1 MNKKT
6 VFYIRLLFIY
16 LIFSAT
22 ILSTEFNLSISLTK
36 IELNLNN
43 NSVTDIYLINN
54 SDKTVKLLP
63 YFETPEEFQ
72 NNSLESMLECFPKF
86 IILKSKEEKLIKL
99 VYNKKDNIKKNENY
113 KSYIIFKELPNDSKS
128 LLNEEMIIVNEI
140 GIGIIGKY

>member
-1 MNKKT
+1 MFHIK
-6 VFYIRLLFIY
+6 LLLIY
-16 LIFSAT
+16 LIFST
-22 ILSTEFNLSISLTK
+22 IALSKEFNLSINPTK
-36 IELNLNN
+36 IELDLKKS
-43 NSVTDIYLINN
+43 SVTDIYLMNKGDETI
-54 SDKTVKLLP
+54 KLLP

-72 NNSLESMLECFPKF
+72 NNSLEPTLECFPKF

-99 VYNKKDNIKKNENY
+99 VYNKKDTIKKNENY

>member
-1 MNKKT
+1 MFHIK
-6 VFYIRLLFIY
+6 LLLIY
-16 LIFSAT
+16 LIFST
-22 ILSTEFNLSISLTK
+22 IALSKEFNLSINPTK
-36 IELNLNN
+36 IELDLKKS
-43 NSVTDIYLINN
+43 SVTDIYLMNKGDETI
-54 SDKTVKLLP
+54 KLLP

-72 NNSLESMLECFPKF
+72 NNSLESTLECFPKF

-99 VYNKKDNIKKNENY
+99 VYKKKDTIKKNENY

>member
-1 MNKKT
+1 MFHIK
-6 VFYIRLLFIY
+6 LLLIY
-16 LIFSAT
+16 LIFST
-22 ILSTEFNLSISLTK
+22 IALSKGFNLSINPTK
-36 IELNLNN
+36 IELDLKK
-43 NSVTDIYLINN
+43 NSVTDIYLMNKGDETI
-54 SDKTVKLLP
+54 KLLP

-72 NNSLESMLECFPKF
+72 NNSLESTLECFPKF

-99 VYNKKDNIKKNENY
+99 VYNKKDIIKKNENY

>member
-1 MNKKT
+1 MGKKM

-16 LIFSAT
+16 LIFST
-22 ILSTEFNLSISLTK
+22 ITLSNEFNLSISPTK
-36 IELNLNN
+36 IELDLNN
-43 NSVTDIYLINN
+43 NSVTDIYLVNN

-99 VYNKKDNIKKNENY
+99 VYNKKEILKKDENY

-128 LLNEEMIIVNEI
+128 LLGEEMIILNEI
-140 GIGIIGKY
+140 GIGITGKY

>member
-1 MNKKT
+1 MFHIK
-6 VFYIRLLFIY
+6 LLLIY
-16 LIFSAT
+16 LIFST
-22 ILSTEFNLSISLTK
+22 IALSKEFNLSINPTK
-36 IELNLNN
+36 IELDLKK
-43 NSVTDIYLINN
+43 NSVTDIYLMNKGDETI
-54 SDKTVKLLP
+54 KLLP

-72 NNSLESMLECFPKF
+72 NNSLESTLECFPKF

-99 VYNKKDNIKKNENY
+99 VYNKKDIIKKNENY

>member
-22 ILSTEFNLSISLTK
+22 ILSTEFNLSISPTK

-99 VYNKKDNIKKNENY
+99 VYNKKEILKKGENY

-128 LLNEEMIIVNEI
+128 LLGEEMIILNEI
-140 GIGIIGKY
+140 GIGITGKY

>member
-1 MNKKT
+1 MFHIK
-6 VFYIRLLFIY
+6 LLLIY
-16 LIFSAT
+16 LIFST
-22 ILSTEFNLSISLTK
+22 IALSKEFNLSINPTK
-36 IELNLNN
+36 IELDLKKS
-43 NSVTDIYLINN
+43 SVTDIYLMNKGDETI
-54 SDKTVKLLP
+54 KLLP

-72 NNSLESMLECFPKF
+72 NNSLESTLECFPKF

>member
-1 MNKKT
+1 MFHIK
-6 VFYIRLLFIY
+6 LLLIY
-16 LIFSAT
+16 LIFST
-22 ILSTEFNLSISLTK
+22 IALSKEFNLSINPTK
-36 IELNLNN
+36 IELDLKKS
-43 NSVTDIYLINN
+43 SVTDIYLMNKGDETI
-54 SDKTVKLLP
+54 KLLP

-72 NNSLESMLECFPKF
+72 NNSLESTLECFPKF

-99 VYNKKDNIKKNENY
+99 VYNKKDIIKKNENY

>member
-1 MNKKT
+1 MGKKM

-16 LIFSAT
+16 LIFST
-22 ILSTEFNLSISLTK
+22 IMQSNEFNLSISPTK
-36 IELNLNN
+36 IELDLKKS
-43 NSVTDIYLINN
+43 SVTDIYLMNKGDETI
-54 SDKTVKLLP
+54 KLLP

-72 NNSLESMLECFPKF
+72 NNSLESTLECFPKF

>member
-1 MNKKT
+1 M
-6 VFYIRLLFIY
+6 FYIKLLFIY
-16 LIFSAT
+16 LIFST
-22 ILSTEFNLSISLTK
+22 IILSNEFNLSISLTK
-36 IELNLNN
+36 IELDLNS

-54 SDKTVKLLP
+54 GNKTVKLLP

-72 NNSLESMLECFPKF
+72 NNSLESMLQCFPKF
-86 IILKSKEEKLIKL
+86 IILKSKEEQLIKL
-99 VYNKKDNIKKNENY
+99 VYNKKDTIKKNENY

>member
-1 MNKKT
+1 MFHIK
-6 VFYIRLLFIY
+6 LLLIY
-16 LIFSAT
+16 LIFST
-22 ILSTEFNLSISLTK
+22 IALSKEFNLSINPTK
-36 IELNLNN
+36 IELDLKKS
-43 NSVTDIYLINN
+43 SVTDIYLMNKGDETI
-54 SDKTVKLLP
+54 KLLP

-72 NNSLESMLECFPKF
+72 NNSLESTLECFPKF

-99 VYNKKDNIKKNENY
+99 VYNKKDTIKKNENY

>member
-1 MNKKT
+1 MGKKM

-16 LIFSAT
+16 LIFST
-22 ILSTEFNLSISLTK
+22 IMQSNEFNLSISPTK
-36 IELNLNN
+36 IELDLNN
-43 NSVTDIYLINN
+43 NSVTDIYLVNN

-99 VYNKKDNIKKNENY
+99 VYNKKDILKKGENY

-128 LLNEEMIIVNEI
+128 LLKEETIILNEI

>member
-22 ILSTEFNLSISLTK
+22 ILSTEFNLSISPTK

-43 NSVTDIYLINN
+43 NSVTDVYLIND

-99 VYNKKDNIKKNENY
+99 VYNKKEILKKGENY

-128 LLNEEMIIVNEI
+128 LLGEEMIILNEI
-140 GIGIIGKY
+140 GIGITGKY

>member
-1 MNKKT
+1 MFHIK
-6 VFYIRLLFIY
+6 LLLIY
-16 LIFSAT
+16 LIFST
-22 ILSTEFNLSISLTK
+22 IALSKEFNLSINPTK
-36 IELNLNN
+36 IELDLKKS
-43 NSVTDIYLINN
+43 SVTDIYLMNKGDETI
-54 SDKTVKLLP
+54 KLLP

-72 NNSLESMLECFPKF
+72 NNSLESTLECFTKF

-99 VYNKKDNIKKNENY
+99 VYNKKDIIKKNENY

>member
-1 MNKKT
+1 MGKKM
-6 VFYIRLLFIY
+6 VFYIRVLFIY
-16 LIFSAT
+16 LIFST
-22 ILSTEFNLSISLTK
+22 IMQSNEFNLSISPTK
-36 IELNLNN
+36 IELDLNN

-99 VYNKKDNIKKNENY
+99 VYNKKEILKKGENY

-128 LLNEEMIIVNEI
+128 LLGEEMIILNEI
-140 GIGIIGKY
+140 GIGITGKY